1 MRLIL
6 IIAFCPPS
14 ARLPP
19 PAVGRLRLS
28 PYCFTSLSFRVF
40 FNDIGIVCYLFTWG
54 VEEFVIRP
62 CLFSYAFKTYSPSLF
77 CLRTR
82 DQGKSDY
89 TWAKMQLPS
98 PSRDWMSVSTLVRF
112 QSKGHIPWSFLTFY
126 LLRALLLQLIL
137 LVSVVTYPH
146 NCISLLIHY
155 GPGYR
160 SLRFLIYVPEAI
172 EDNLFSR
179 VTRRAPLRFLVLEI
193 YRRWKVVLRLRGE
206 ESSRTDLAPRE
217 RCCLVKARRA
227 KHVRYKSVFQRS
239 NNTFYVVQLLLR
251 CWTDTG
257 SVNVVRDIRSSM

>member
-1 MRLIL
+1 
-6 IIAFCPPS
+6 
-14 ARLPP
+14 
-19 PAVGRLRLS
+19 
-28 PYCFTSLSFRVF
+28 
-40 FNDIGIVCYLFTWG
+40 
-54 VEEFVIRP
+54 
-62 CLFSYAFKTYSPSLF
+62 
-77 CLRTR
+77 
-82 DQGKSDY
+82 
-89 TWAKMQLPS
+89 
-98 PSRDWMSVSTLVRF
+98 MSVSTLVRF

-217 RCCLVKARRA
+217 RCCLVK
-227 KHVRYKSVFQRS
+227 HVEPNMFGPSLFGNDPMTLSASAAMFK
-239 NNTFYVVQLLLR
+239 
-251 CWTDTG
+251 TDTG
-257 SVNVVRDIRSSM
+257 SVNVVRDICSPMLATQTLYGIFVGVLDDSPVRLSRSSTRPETQRCPYDALLCLTIQPVCI

>member
-1 MRLIL
+1 M
-6 IIAFCPPS
+6 
-14 ARLPP
+14 
-19 PAVGRLRLS
+19 
-28 PYCFTSLSFRVF
+28 
-40 FNDIGIVCYLFTWG
+40 FTWG

-217 RCCLVKARRA
+217 RCCLVKHVEPNMFGTSLFSNDPITLSTLSSFCCDVGLILEASTSCATFARPCEQP
-227 KHVRYKSVFQRS
+227 KHCMVSSSAFWMTSV
-239 NNTFYVVQLLLR
+239 
-251 CWTDTG
+251 
-257 SVNVVRDIRSSM
+257 